1 MSKNTS
7 KRTLTRTE
15 RLATRIDTFSRPSR
29 MALNIWV
36 SLVVMGVIG
45 LPLVFLTGGE
55 NGGSTASVVVVAVV
69 WLIVYATG
77 WYAFLGFDLD
87 EERPWQAGKPAVW
100 MVVMGVVMTFLVIV
114 ELIFGFLFGF
124 VL

>member
-1 MSKNTS
+1 MSRKSS

-15 RLATRIDTFSRPSR
+15 RIVARIDALSRPSR

-55 NGGSTASVVVVAVV
+55 NGGSTASVIIVAVV